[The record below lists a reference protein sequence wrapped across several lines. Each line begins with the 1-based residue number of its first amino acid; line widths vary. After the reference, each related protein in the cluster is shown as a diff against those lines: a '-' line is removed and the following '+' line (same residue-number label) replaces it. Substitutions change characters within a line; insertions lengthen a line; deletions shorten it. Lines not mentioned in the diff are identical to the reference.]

1 MYITTAYLYQQI
13 QKVLLIDVSGAYFD
27 ARWDPVYAKNLTL
40 NLGVDNVILFQFQNQ
55 DQKPVNISGIT
66 FTFRIISQNGE
77 DLLFAKELVPL
88 SAATGRAK
96 VTITAEETNWV
107 MPQPANYSI
116 EMSSGVLDQAV
127 FTDDQ
132 AGARGTINIVDSIF
146 PAFMASQI
154 LTIPTAQQGNRIFS
168 QSNTTVVTA
177 YSSTLTTDGS
187 PLTTFQLDTENYTG
201 NIQVQAATDA
211 TAYTVEWYNV
221 DLQDLKTGNIVGNL
235 TFDHSVERV
244 AFNVGGYHP
253 YIRLQFNAET
263 NNPNPGDNVPN
274 VSQVVY
280 RQ

>member
-13 QKVLLIDVSGAYFD
+13 QPVLLIDISGAYFD

-55 DQKPVNISGIT
+55 DQKPVNITGAT
-66 FTFRIISQNGE
+66 FTFRIISQNGQ

-88 SAATGRAK
+88 SLTSGRAK

-107 MPQPANYSI
+107 LPQPASYSI
-116 EMSSGVLDQAV
+116 EISSGVLDQAV
-127 FTDDQ
+127 FTDSQ
-132 AGARGTINIVDSIF
+132 AGARGTINIVDSVF
-146 PAFMASQI
+146 PAFTASQI
-154 LTIPTAQQGNRIFS
+154 LTIPTAQQGQRVFA
-168 QSNTTVVTA
+168 QTTSNVVTA
-177 YSSTLTTDGS
+177 YSSTLTTDGA

-201 NIQVQAATDA
+201 NIQVQASSDA

-221 DLQDLKTGNIVGNL
+221 DLQDLKTGNVVGNL
-235 TFDHSVERV
+235 TLDHSVARL
-244 AFNVGGYHP
+244 AFNVEGYHP

-280 RQ
+280 R

>member
-77 DLLFAKELVPL
+77 DLMFAKELVPL
-88 SAATGRAK
+88 SAATGRSK

-107 MPQPANYSI
+107 QPQPASYSI
-116 EMSSGVLDQAV
+116 EMTSGVLDQAV

-132 AGARGTINIVDSIF
+132 AGARGTINIVDSVF
-146 PAFMASQI
+146 PAFMASEI
-154 LTIPTAQQGNRIFS
+154 LTIPSGQP
-168 QSNTTVVTA
+168 SNNVPNVATF

-187 PLTTFQLDTENYTG
+187 PLTTFQFDTEDYTG
-201 NIQVQAATDA
+201 NLQAQGSSDA
-211 TAYTVEWYNV
+211 TAYTVEWYDV
-221 DLQDLKTGNIVGNL
+221 DLIDLETGNTVGNL
-235 TFDHSVERV
+235 TFDHSVKRV
-244 AFNVGGYHP
+244 AFNVEGYNP
-253 YIRLQFNAET
+253 YIRLQFNALT
-263 NNPNPGDNVPN
+263 NVANAGDGLH
-274 VSQVVY
+274 VSSITY
-280 RQ
+280 R